1 MKTIK
6 KYSFL
11 FKDLNTDE
19 KQILGSGVIFILA
32 AMFLVYL
39 VSTAT
44 PHRSDQKTRDTQTY
58 IKPNYELPDSYAKYS
73 NHVYNDTF
81 GKWF

>member
-19 KQILGSGVIFILA
+19 KQILGSGVIFILG

-39 VSTAT
+39 ASTAT
-44 PHRSDQKTRDTQTY
+44 PYRSDVKTRNTQTY
-58 IKPNYELPDSYAKYS
+58 VKPNYELPKSYAKYS
-73 NHVYNDTF
+73 NHVYNDKF
-81 GKWF
+81 RK